1 MDTAIATLPPPVEI
15 VAAPFNAFGSIEAF
29 STAQRMARCLS
40 SSTIVPET
48 YRGEENLGNC
58 VIALEMANRIG
69 ANVLSVMQNLY
80 IVHGRPA
87 WSSQFLISCV
97 NASRRFSPLRYALSE
112 PGPERDVAFSYTVYV
127 GGNKQRKEGAV
138 KVRDRSCVAWALD
151 KTGERLERG
160 LIIDNQGSLD
170 RALCS
175 PPLWPRPSPGN
186 PPSMAASPRWSHRR
200 RRQRQAR

>member
-1 MDTAIATLPPPVEI
+1 MSRIPSSIATLPPPVEI

-58 VIALEMANRIG
+58 DIALEMANRIG

-151 KTGERLERG
+151 KTGERLE
-160 LIIDNQGSLD
+160 
-170 RALCS
+170 S
-175 PPLWPRPSPGN
+175 PPVSIE
-186 PPSMAASPRWSHRR
+186 MAVAEGWYTKDGSKWRTM
-200 RRQRQAR
+200 A